1 MPFVQKLYDT
11 CKASFS
17 ADGPISQEALEKVR
31 ALLDELKPSNV
42 GLDQEAQ
49 LARGWT
55 SSLNGKRGRN
65 GSHNYPP
72 PIKYIHLHECD
83 KFSMGIFCMAPGSI
97 IPLHNHPGMT
107 VLSKLLYGSLHARS
121 YDWLELQGSYDHPS
135 QARPATLARDCQ
147 MKAPCGTTILYPKSG
162 GNIHCFK
169 AITPCALFDILSP
182 PYSTENGR
190 HCSYFRRSP
199 PIKDLPS
206 VELDKA
212 SEVTWLE
219 ETQPPENLVVR
230 FWALWTR
237 ELSSYPTAQA
247 HKPMPLD

>member
-17 ADGPISQEALEKVR
+17 ADGPISEEALEKVR
-31 ALLDELKPSNV
+31 ARLDELKPSNV
-42 GLDQEAQ
+42 GLDKEAQ

-55 SSLNGKRGRN
+55 SSLNGKKGRN
-65 GSHNYPP
+65 NNNNNYPP

-121 YDWLELQGSYDHPS
+121 YDWLDLPPGSNDHPS
-135 QARPATLARDCQ
+135 QARAARLARDCE
-147 MKAPCGTTILYPKSG
+147 MAAPCGTTILHPKRG

-182 PYSTENGR
+182 PYSSENGR

-199 PIKDLPS
+199 IKDLPS
-206 VELDKA
+206 VVEVEA
-212 SEVTWLE
+212 SEVIWLE
-219 ETQPPENLVVR
+219 ETQPPENLVVKR
-230 FWALWTR
+230 GQYIGPAIR
-237 ELSSYPTAQA
+237 R
-247 HKPMPLD
+247 H

>member
-17 ADGPISQEALEKVR
+17 ADGPLSQEALEKVR

-49 LARGWT
+49 LARRWT

-65 GSHNYPP
+65 GSHNYPSP
-72 PIKYIHLHECD
+72 LKYIHLHECD

-107 VLSKLLYGSLHARS
+107 VLT
-121 YDWLELQGSYDHPS
+121 
-135 QARPATLARDCQ
+135 RPATLARDCQ

-199 PIKDLPS
+199 PIKDLLPS
-206 VELDKA
+206 VEVDKA

-219 ETQPPENLVVR
+219 ETQPPENLVVKR
-230 FWALWTR
+230 GQ
-237 ELSSYPTAQA
+237 YIGPTIRR
-247 HKPMPLD
+247 H

>member
-31 ALLDELKPSNV
+31 VLLDELKPSNV

-72 PIKYIHLHECD
+72 PLKYIHLHECD

-107 VLSKLLYGSLHARS
+107 VLT
-121 YDWLELQGSYDHPS
+121 
-135 QARPATLARDCQ
+135 RPATLARDCQ

-199 PIKDLPS
+199 PIKDLLPS
-206 VELDKA
+206 VEVDKA

-219 ETQPPENLVVR
+219 ETQPPENLVVKR
-230 FWALWTR
+230 GQ
-237 ELSSYPTAQA
+237 YIGPTIRR
-247 HKPMPLD
+247 H